1 MKFDVATF
9 TSLWLITFLCCA
21 LLTTALSRM
30 FEHVTAFRFWAIGFF
45 LLCAS
50 SVCFALHLT
59 WRNDLLLVATATFA
73 LQSRMF
79 IWVGTRD
86 LFGLTVPWRAALA
99 GTAVFC
105 VLYASALMLRA
116 PIVLRAM
123 LLVTFFLPYRA
134 ATLYEVCRRRC
145 PRLGPA
151 RLIVLIGATIA
162 TLNAAVPLVLV
173 LLDRGNASL
182 LLGNPQSTSAVY
194 AVVFAGDL
202 MLACGLIVLAFK
214 LMMVE
219 RDMLATLE
227 RGAVHRLGTSRQA
240 WRERDARGPGG
251 DALGHDTPV
260 QRTSL
265 PGPI

>member
-9 TSLWLITFLCCA
+9 TSMCLVTFLCCA

-30 FEHVTAFRFWAIGFF
+30 FKRVTAFRFWTIGFF
-45 LLCAS
+45 LLSAS
-50 SVCFALHLT
+50 SACFALHLS
-59 WRNDLLLVATATFA
+59 WRNDLLLVATATLA
-73 LQSRMF
+73 LQSRML

-86 LFGLTVPWRAALA
+86 LFGLTVPWRAGLA
-99 GTAVFC
+99 VTAVFC
-105 VLYASALMLRA
+105 VLHASALLLGA
-116 PIVLRAM
+116 PIVLRAI
-123 LLVTFFLPYRA
+123 LLVLFFLPLRA
-134 ATLYEVCRRRC
+134 ATLYEVCRRRR

-162 TLNAAVPLVLV
+162 TLNTAVPLVLV
-173 LLDRGNASL
+173 LLDRGNAAL

-202 MLACGLIVLAFK
+202 MLASGLIVLALK
-214 LMMVE
+214 LQIVE

-227 RGAVHRLGTSRQA
+227 RGTMQRLGTSRKARTEQSA
-240 WRERDARGPGG
+240 WASRGDGR
-251 DALGHDTPV
+251 GHDSTA

-265 PGPI
+265 PGPV